1 MYEDCTRTGCAGG
14 GGSFLFAVFA
24 VWLVISFAVLFKEA
38 TSLKSYIKEI
48 PARIILF
55 GFISAF
61 FFGIGWVVSAL
72 GI

>member
-1 MYEDCTRTGCAGG
+1 
-14 GGSFLFAVFA
+14 